1 MSKKEIAKAVLN
13 EPELLFTITENV
25 KAKKWGF
32 IPQVKQIQHDVFLTG
47 ATAHTLLKVAGLIED
62 LKVKSEKESV
72 QAQMYD
78 LINSNADNL
87 IRFLAIVI
95 HNKPTPVPEYLTNA
109 LMNDF
114 SMEQL
119 HSLNKVVYGRLGV
132 ESFFAFM
139 ELIHEFQIIQNP
151 KTQTEA
157 KAHGQPSSE

>member
-1 MSKKEIAKAVLN
+1 
-13 EPELLFTITENV
+13 
-25 KAKKWGF
+25 
-32 IPQVKQIQHDVFLTG
+32 
-47 ATAHTLLKVAGLIED
+47 
-62 LKVKSEKESV
+62 
-72 QAQMYD
+72 MYD